1 MINEDYK
8 QLKFKRTYLGGS
20 EAKELEIFDRVQ
32 NTDGNGTCDWL
43 EYRRILFPY
52 IEDELHVNFSRS
64 YLSERLSYVLMG
76 LSFVLGLSHLIILSL
91 VILSMSIALRALY
104 FYFKHKIKETQL
116 SHNLS
121 LSIVKRQI
129 KNLIGLD
136 I

>member
-20 EAKELEIFDRVQ
+20 EAKELEIFKYVQ
-32 NTDGNGTCDWL
+32 DTDGNGTCDWL

-64 YLSERLSYVLMG
+64 YLSERLSYVLLG

-91 VILSMSIALRALY
+91 VILSMSIALRALH